1 VYLAGSW
8 EGLLERNVRFDS
20 RKGLVHVLEITPGAF
35 AALKDLRTRNDVPD
49 DADARIQVVSGEGR
63 EGIGLT
69 FVEGREEGDQVVA
82 EEGDF
87 TVTVAGDLTD
97 ALDESVLDI
106 RESEAGIQL
115 ELRERDT
122 GMSPNEH
129 R

>member
-1 VYLAGSW
+1 
-8 EGLLERNVRFDS
+8 
-20 RKGLVHVLEITPGAF
+20 VLEITPGAL
-35 AALKDLRTRNDVPD
+35 AALKDLRTRNEIPD
-49 DADARIQVVSGEGR
+49 DADARIQVVEGEGR

-69 FVEGREEGDQVVA
+69 FVEDREEGDQVVA

-87 TVTVAGDLTD
+87 SIIVAGDLTGV
-97 ALDESVLDI
+97 LDESILDI
-106 RESEAGIQL
+106 RESEAGVQL

>member
-1 VYLAGSW
+1 M
-8 EGLLERNVRFDS
+8 
-20 RKGLVHVLEITPGAF
+20 LEITPGAL
-35 AALKDLRTRNDVPD
+35 AALKDLRTRNEIPD
-49 DADARIQVVSGEGR
+49 DADARIQVVATEGR

-82 EEGDF
+82 EEGDL
-87 TVTVAGDLTD
+87 TITVAGDLTD

>member
-1 VYLAGSW
+1 LGRVG
-8 EGLLERNVRFDS
+8 ERKVRFDS
-20 RKGLVHVLEITPGAF
+20 RKGLVHVLEITPGAL
-35 AALKDLRTRNDVPD
+35 AALKDLRTRNEIPD
-49 DADARIQVVSGEGR
+49 EADARIQVVSGEGR

-87 TVTVAGDLTD
+87 TIIVAGELTD

-106 RESEAGIQL
+106 REAEGGVQL

-122 GMSPNEH
+122 GISPNEH

>member
-1 VYLAGSW
+1 VARRGTSD
-8 EGLLERNVRFDS
+8 FDS
-20 RKGLVHVLEITPGAF
+20 RKGLVLVLQITAGAL
-35 AALKDLRTRNDVPD
+35 AALKELRTRDEIPD
-49 DADARIQVVSGEGR
+49 DADARIQVVEGQGQ

-69 FVEGREEGDQVVA
+69 FVKGREEGDQVVA

-87 TVTVAGDLTD
+87 AITVAGELTD
-97 ALDESVLDI
+97 ALDESVLDV
-106 RESEAGIQL
+106 RESEAGMQL

>member
-1 VYLAGSW
+1 LGRVGQ
-8 EGLLERNVRFDS
+8 RNVRFDS
-20 RKGLVHVLEITPGAF
+20 RKGLVRVLEITPGAL
-35 AALKDLRTRNDVPD
+35 AALKDLRTRDEIPD
-49 DADARIQVVSGEGR
+49 DADARIQVVAGEGR

-87 TVTVAGDLTD
+87 SIIVAGELTD

-106 RESEAGIQL
+106 RESEGGVQL

-122 GMSPNEH
+122 GISPNEH